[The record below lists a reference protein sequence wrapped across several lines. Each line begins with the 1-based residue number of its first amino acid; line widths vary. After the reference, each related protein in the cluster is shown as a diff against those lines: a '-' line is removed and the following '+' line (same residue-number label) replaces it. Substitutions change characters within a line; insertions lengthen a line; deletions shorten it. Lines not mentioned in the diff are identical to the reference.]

1 MYWSSHQRPAWHQ
14 QPAPSAQPVSSM
26 GHYAHPGSMLGNP
39 MTPGMPGDPSLL
51 IQSSIPGRQPH
62 QSTLSH
68 HQSNPL
74 APSGAPS
81 TLYSSMAAQG
91 SARQG
96 PQMAPNSHLTTAPN
110 QGLAPHGAMQQPPH
124 PQSHYPH
131 QYSSYWNP
139 PPINSQPSLGPSGAS
154 GNASSATL
162 NNAGPPSQQTDAA
175 SSYHPANASSLN
187 MPADSR
193 SGMGNNTASLQPSA
207 ASFHSPKDIQT
218 PDHVMPYDRQRVQ
231 MTQQQNPQ
239 HPTAMMSQ
247 NVPPSSTA
255 NSNLSPTQ
263 GQMSMQG
270 RLQSQNPMDPM
281 RSMSQQSGAT
291 PGWSTSGYYGQT
303 SQSPYSSV
311 MNPYMPYGNSS
322 VPNSSVVQPPTRPTM
337 GQKPPTNGSARGPA
351 PSYPPHGST
360 MYGQPPPPT
369 GGTNGSYYGYD
380 AYYSQT
386 PSDLYLSHPNPSGA
400 SQHWPS
406 SAPTNQMMSNSSASS
421 SQIQPSLR
429 PPGSSSANVHPQSP
443 SASSLPTM
451 SSRTPA
457 PSQTPDRSP
466 APSTSYP
473 SPNQGSSA
481 KSSSNSLAQLEQ
493 MVMPNSGQSVAPSV
507 KSPSQQSSSPS
518 SSSLQPQMQYSYNSS
533 GQGSYFTSSSGSAPS
548 QAGYYPQY
556 DSSGPEIQKPNW
568 SEPGSHL
575 ASVGPSAGSHMIE
588 GSQNSYSQLGFEANS
603 PYGEFTQL
611 SAPGPSSVQSRFA
624 SSGEGVEP
632 QPTDKSDPYAIDSQ
646 TFDDFDDQSSVS
658 KGKKTRAKKGED
670 KVKRERKPRAPRAP
684 KASNVAPKSPLGAA
698 SSQIIPPR
706 SSTQTPDASSSQA
719 SFPSPNRQNSMKPIP
734 ETIEQPV
741 LPRTPNTAAPTSP
754 THRLSTDSPS
764 APIVQPQQYSYQP
777 SGQPNY
783 FNDAPSN
790 NQSNYYTSYESGSD
804 ASKSWPDRP
813 EHTSNIQLTSVPAV
827 DNHATFSQ
835 NKVENSANYSS
846 EYTSLSGPAISGS
859 DIRPPSVAN
868 EVPENAKTEVNEDQP
883 VAPQAADVSPET
895 LVTKTKKSRTKKGDE
910 KPKKEKSS
918 RTGKNSK
925 PSTSA
930 PISSSPLPTTP
941 VPSNSVQDSTS
952 TSSLHLATPH
962 YSPDGVQ
969 IDSHGVR
976 NTVSPA
982 KSPSLSRT
990 PSESVGSKTPP
1001 HRPYTYGAQV
1011 KQDYYSG
1018 HGTAPS
1024 YYPQYDP
1031 SIPAMHTLPLG
1042 PVDGC
1047 SAPYA
1052 QPSSYPEYTTLST
1065 PSGANQLPTNEL
1077 ERVDK
1082 PPDEPE
1088 ASAEQI
1094 PPTKVKKVR
1103 VRKTDEKTKKE
1114 RKPRAAKTPQLT
1126 PAIEQPTLSP
1136 QHNEETIERSLDQ
1149 TSQEP
1154 TNETPKPKRVRV
1166 RDSSS
1171 KGKKKLPKFALKFA
1185 KTKKRK
1191 RLGSSDN
1198 EQSDLEKTPP
1208 PSPDEVESGVQKRR
1222 SARNTKKLK
1231 YNDDIEL
1238 GFSESDDDTPSKSK
1252 KHSVPDGENTTQDD
1266 SAITDEPTVFAAP
1279 VEDTMV
1285 VEKIMSSRMGKREL
1299 EPEPGEVLPPDA
1311 TMIDVEEFYVKY
1323 KNLSYL
1329 HCDWRT
1335 LEELEKG
1342 DRRVAQK
1349 LKRYKQK
1356 KDSSNMFSFMDE
1368 EPFDLQYC
1376 EVDRILAVNEVEE
1389 MIPDEDE
1396 DGKSVE
1402 PVEPNADSKC
1412 NEKPIDFAV
1421 EDAAAKN
1428 PEQVADTNAK
1438 ADPETTNEVIEAKEP
1453 VTEVDTADSA
1463 SNVEVAEVAATAPL
1477 DEVAEESQ
1485 EKPTTEATE
1494 ESNQPA
1500 EKSAELT
1507 LIVEKEKKMKKK
1519 VSRHY
1524 LVKWRGLSYEE
1535 STWELEE
1542 HLDPMKI
1549 KQFERFKDPP
1559 PKSKWRPVKRPKPE
1573 DWVRKEAS
1581 PVYKNNN
1588 TLREYQLEG
1597 INWLSFCW
1605 HQGRNCI
1612 LADEMGLGKTIQSIA
1627 FVNEIFQHGINGPFL
1642 IIVPLSTVGNW
1653 AREFETWTDLNVIT
1667 YHGSSTSREML
1678 KEYEMYYRNEQ
1689 GNRITNCY
1697 KFQVMITTFEIIL
1710 SDCLELREI
1719 PWRCCIIDE
1728 AHRLKNRNCKLLEG
1742 LRLLNMEHRV
1752 LLTGTPLQNNVEEL
1766 FSLLNFL
1773 EPTQF
1778 SSTEQFLQ
1786 EFGDL
1791 KTEAQVDKLKLILKP
1806 MMLRRLKEDVEKT
1819 LAPKEETIVEVEL
1832 TNIQKKY
1839 YRAILEKNFSF
1850 LSKGA
1855 SHNNMPNLMNT
1866 MMELRKCC
1874 IHPYLINGAEE
1885 QILYEAKQMK
1895 LAGGEAMSSHQAMVN
1910 ASGKLVLIDKLLPR
1924 LRADGHR
1931 VLIFSQMV
1939 RCLDILED
1947 YVTHKHYPYE
1957 RIDGRVRGCD
1967 RQQAIDR
1974 FSKPGSD
1981 RFVFLLCTRAGGL
1994 GINLTAADTV
2004 IIFDSDWNPQNDL
2017 QAQAR
2022 CHRIGQSKAVKI
2034 YRLICRNTYEREM
2047 FDKASLKLGLDK
2059 AVLQSM
2065 NTQKAAG
2072 GIDGQLTKKEIEE
2085 LLRKGAYGAL
2095 MDDDNAGDKFCE
2107 EDIDQ
2112 ILSRRTQVI
2121 TIDNS
2126 EAKGS
2131 TFSKATFSSSNNRED
2146 IELDD
2151 PNFWEKWAKKAN
2163 IEDDLMSGNDLI
2175 QLAPRRR
2182 TQTKRYGADGSLL
2195 DISEME
2201 SSEEDEETIS
2211 MRTRGGRVRQS
2222 KLTPSS
2228 ASKRGSKRHRMFD
2241 DDDDDEYS
2249 ANIDGGLWS
2258 KSDCLK
2264 LEKGLLTYGWGQW
2277 DKILSTNTFKK
2288 DLSVEDCETICRVIL
2303 LYCLNS
2309 YKGDE
2314 KIRSFA
2320 WELIS
2325 PPEESTRPFSDI
2337 DSGNSG
2343 RGRKP
2348 KSAPVVAKKS
2358 ITEEIADAKW
2368 PKEAR
2373 NDPLIALPD
2382 DQYRR
2387 HLQRNSNR

>member
-1 MYWSSHQRPAWHQ
+1 MYWPGHQRPAWHQ
-14 QPAPSAQPVSSM
+14 QPASSAQPVSSM
-26 GHYAHPGSMLGNP
+26 GHYAHPGSMLSNP

-51 IQSSIPGRQPH
+51 IQSSIPGRPTH

-68 HQSNPL
+68 HPNPL
-74 APSGAPS
+74 APP
-81 TLYSSMAAQG
+81 G
-91 SARQG
+91 SAQSNIYSNMAGPGGPSSSRQ
-96 PQMAPNSHLTTAPN
+96 PAQLTPNSHLNPASN
-110 QGLAPHGAMQQPPH
+110 QGLPPHSSIQQPPH
-124 PQSHYPH
+124 PQSHYTH
-131 QYSSYWNP
+131 QYSSYWNHP
-139 PPINSQPSLGPSGAS
+139 PMNSQSSLGPTNGPGSGSNLAP
-154 GNASSATL
+154 SSS
-162 NNAGPPSQQTDAA
+162 NPQQTEN
-175 SSYHPANASSLN
+175 SNSYNSANASPMS
-187 MPADSR
+187 M
-193 SGMGNNTASLQPSA
+193 SGDNRGGLPNSSSHQQSASQ
-207 ASFHSPKDIQT
+207 FHGPKDISS
-218 PDHVMPYDRQRVQ
+218 DHVLSYERQRSSLAQ
-231 MTQQQNPQ
+231 PQNPQ
-239 HPTAMMSQ
+239 HQASMMSQ
-247 NVPPSSTA
+247 NVASNSGAGA
-255 NSNLSPTQ
+255 NIPPTQ
-263 GQMSMQG
+263 NMQG
-270 RLQSQNPMDPM
+270 RLQTQSAMDSI
-281 RSMSQQSGAT
+281 RSMPQQAMAA
-291 PGWSTSGYYGQT
+291 PGWSNSSYYGQST
-303 SQSPYSSV
+303 QPPY
-311 MNPYMPYGNSS
+311 MNPYMSYGNPGSVSS
-322 VPNSSVVQPPTRPTM
+322 NSVMQTPTRPSI
-337 GQKPPTNGSARGPA
+337 GQKPPTNGGSRGPA
-351 PSYPPHGST
+351 PAYPPHGTSI
-360 MYGQPPPPT
+360 YGQPPPP
-369 GGTNGSYYGYD
+369 GGSTNGTYYGYD
-380 AYYSQT
+380 SYYNQA
-386 PSDLYLSHPNPSGA
+386 PSDLYLPHSTPAGA
-400 SQHWPS
+400 SQHWPNPAS
-406 SAPTNQMMSNSSASS
+406 TNSMMSNTPATN
-421 SQIQPSLR
+421 QIQAPLR
-429 PPGSSSANVHPQSP
+429 PPAGSSGSTLHPQSP
-443 SASSLPTM
+443 SASSMPTI
-451 SSRTPA
+451 STRTPG
-457 PSQTPDRSP
+457 PPQTPERSP
-466 APSTSYP
+466 APNTSYQ
-473 SPNQGSSA
+473 SSNQPTS
-481 KSSSNSLAQLEQ
+481 KTSSNSLAQLEQ
-493 MVMPNSGQSVAPSV
+493 MVMPGGPPSSTSVV
-507 KSPSQQSSSPS
+507 KSPTQQSSTSPTDS
-518 SSSLQPQMQYSYNSS
+518 NLQQQMQYSYNSS
-533 GQGSYFTSSSGSAPS
+533 GQGSYFTSSTNSGSNQS
-548 QAGYYPQY
+548 NYYPQY
-556 DSSGPEIQKPNW
+556 DSTGTDVQKQSWNEQ
-568 SEPGSHL
+568 SSHL
-575 ASVGPSAGSHMIE
+575 TSVGSSGSHMIE
-588 GSQNSYSQLGFEANS
+588 SSQAPYSQSGYDGPGS
-603 PYGEFTQL
+603 YGEFTQL
-611 SAPGPSSVQSRFA
+611 STPSS
-624 SSGEGVEP
+624 SSGQPRFTGSNEGLDT
-632 QPTDKSDPYAIDSQ
+632 QQSDKDPYAIDSQ
-646 TFDDFDDQSSVS
+646 TFDDFEDQSTTS
-658 KGKKTRAKKGED
+658 KTKKTRAKKGED
-670 KVKRERKPRAPRAP
+670 KVKRERKPRAPRTP
-684 KASNVAPKSPLGAA
+684 KTSLPTSIPSISPLE
-698 SSQIIPPR
+698 SSQIQGPPVPPPAID
-706 SSTQTPDASSSQA
+706 SNISSQQT
-719 SFPSPNRQNSMKPIP
+719 SFQSPVKQNTLKPQLESI
-734 ETIEQPV
+734 ETTESPV
-741 LPRTPNTAAPTSP
+741 LPNNQSSALSP
-754 THRLSTDSPS
+754 PQRLSTESPS
-764 APIVQPQQYSYQP
+764 GITQHQVQYPYPSGGQSNFYGDAPNGGQSQSSYYHSYDSTSDTPKQWAEKTDNAGNVQSASTLPPESNPSSVSNLENSSYQ
-777 SGQPNY
+777 
-783 FNDAPSN
+783 
-790 NQSNYYTSYESGSD
+790 T
-804 ASKSWPDRP
+804 
-813 EHTSNIQLTSVPAV
+813 
-827 DNHATFSQ
+827 
-835 NKVENSANYSS
+835 
-846 EYTSLSGPAISGS
+846 EYTSLSAPVTSNISEKLSSASNNSSGHAKNEMSDTSLPVPQPTESQLETGS
-859 DIRPPSVAN
+859 SKSKKAR
-868 EVPENAKTEVNEDQP
+868 
-883 VAPQAADVSPET
+883 
-895 LVTKTKKSRTKKGDE
+895 TKKSDD
-910 KPKKEKSS
+910 KPKKEKKPP
-918 RTGKNSK
+918 RTPRASA
-925 PSTSA
+925 ST
-930 PISSSPLPTTP
+930 PVSSSPVCNTP
-941 VPSNSVQDSTS
+941 VPSNQTELSSKSNFSNLQSTTDKPVLDSEKIS
-952 TSSLHLATPH
+952 PRNSPQSNSDRQIDGVGFYGAPMNHD
-962 YSPDGVQ
+962 YSPN
-969 IDSHGVR
+969 S
-976 NTVSPA
+976 A
-982 KSPSLSRT
+982 KP
-990 PSESVGSKTPP
+990 GYFP
-1001 HRPYTYGAQV
+1001 H
-1011 KQDYYSG
+1011 
-1018 HGTAPS
+1018 
-1024 YYPQYDP
+1024 YDP
-1031 SIPAMHTLPLG
+1031 SIIDPPTRVPWVEQTSQPGIANA
-1042 PVDGC
+1042 
-1047 SAPYA
+1047 SASKSESSFEQVTA
-1052 QPSSYPEYTTLST
+1052 ESYPEYAPLSSVTKEQET
-1065 PSGANQLPTNEL
+1065 PRTDEI
-1077 ERVDK
+1077 
-1082 PPDEPE
+1082 DEPQN
-1088 ASAEQI
+1088 ASEDLESLTQSKNDQKTT
-1094 PPTKVKKVR
+1094 PKVKKTR
-1103 VRKTDEKTKKE
+1103 VRKSDDKVKKQ
-1114 RKPRAAKTPQLT
+1114 RKPRSAKP
-1126 PAIEQPTLSP
+1126 PADAEQTEAKSSSPKEGDTVIETAVSQP
-1136 QHNEETIERSLDQ
+1136 
-1149 TSQEP
+1149 SQES
-1154 TNETPKPKRVRV
+1154 TVETPKPKRIRV

-1198 EQSDLEKTPP
+1198 EQSDLDKTPP

-1238 GFSESDDDTPSKSK
+1238 GFSDSDDETPTKARKSTGA
-1252 KHSVPDGENTTQDD
+1252 VADGDGVNLDD
-1266 SAITDEPTVFAAP
+1266 SAPVDEPTVFAAP

-1299 EPEPGEVLPPDA
+1299 EPEPGETLPLDG
-1311 TMIDVEEFYVKY
+1311 TFIDVEEYYVKY

-1335 LEELEKG
+1335 LEELERG

-1349 LKRYKQK
+1349 IKRYKQK
-1356 KDSSNMFSFMDE
+1356 KDSSNVFSFMDE
-1368 EPFDLQYC
+1368 EPFDPQYC

-1389 MIPDEDE
+1389 LIPDEVDSDKKTSVDSNQDCPTQETCTAESEPQLTANPSE
-1396 DGKSVE
+1396 DNSKPSDLISNDNIENKTEIKNETDAPQEQPENPKNSTETETEVKVEVEEPPTSTPDKGVQDTKTDE
-1402 PVEPNADSKC
+1402 PVER
-1412 NEKPIDFAV
+1412 
-1421 EDAAAKN
+1421 
-1428 PEQVADTNAK
+1428 
-1438 ADPETTNEVIEAKEP
+1438 
-1453 VTEVDTADSA
+1453 
-1463 SNVEVAEVAATAPL
+1463 
-1477 DEVAEESQ
+1477 
-1485 EKPTTEATE
+1485 
-1494 ESNQPA
+1494 
-1500 EKSAELT
+1500 
-1507 LIVEKEKKMKKK
+1507 KMKKK
-1519 VSRHY
+1519 ISRHY

-1535 STWELEE
+1535 STWELEDD
-1542 HLDPMKI
+1542 LDPNKI

-1559 PKSKWRPVKRPKPE
+1559 PKSKWKPVKRPKPDE
-1573 DWVRKEAS
+1573 WVRKESS
-1581 PVYKNNN
+1581 PTYKNNN

-1627 FVNEIFQHGINGPFL
+1627 FVNEIYQHGINGPFL

-1678 KEYEMYYRNEQ
+1678 KEYEMYYRNEN
-1689 GNRITNCY
+1689 GNRITSCY

-1778 SSTEQFLQ
+1778 SSTDQFLQ

-1850 LSKGA
+1850 LSKG
-1855 SHNNMPNLMNT
+1855 SSSNNMPNLMNT

-1885 QILYEAKQMK
+1885 QILYEAKQAK
-1895 LAGGEAMSSHQAMVN
+1895 LSGGEIMSSHQAMIN
-1910 ASGKLVLIDKLLPR
+1910 SSGKLVLIDKLLPR

-1957 RIDGRVRGCD
+1957 RIDGRVRGSD

-2065 NTQKAAG
+2065 NTQKTAG

-2163 IEDDLMSGNDLI
+2163 IESGEMLSGNELI

-2182 TQTKRYGADGSLL
+2182 TQTKRYGADGNLL
-2195 DISEME
+2195 DMSELE

-2228 ASKRGSKRHRMFD
+2228 ASKRGTKRSRMFD
-2241 DDDDDEYS
+2241 DDEDDEYS

-2264 LEKGLLTYGWGQW
+2264 LEKGLLTFGWGQW
-2277 DKILSTNTFKK
+2277 DKILASNNFKK
-2288 DLSVEDCETICRVIL
+2288 NISIEDCETVCRVIL

-2314 KIRSFA
+2314 KIRSFI
-2320 WELIS
+2320 WELITPVEECSRTS
-2325 PPEESTRPFSDI
+2325 PDQDTEAS
-2337 DSGNSG
+2337 N
-2343 RGRKP
+2343 RGRKL
-2348 KSAPVVAKKS
+2348 KSTPIVSKKS
-2358 ITEEIADAKW
+2358 ISEEISDAKW
-2368 PKEAR
+2368 PKEAK